1 MEDRLGRLD
10 AAREALAL
18 RQAETAA
25 SAAARMRRNEMGRKP
40 LISHKTAKWLIRRR
54 SMISEA

>member
-1 MEDRLGRLD
+1 MGDEVDTMEDRLGRLD

-25 SAAARMRRNEMGRKP
+25 KAGERKRGETKSAP
-40 LISHKTAKWLIRRR
+40 SP
-54 SMISEA
+54 